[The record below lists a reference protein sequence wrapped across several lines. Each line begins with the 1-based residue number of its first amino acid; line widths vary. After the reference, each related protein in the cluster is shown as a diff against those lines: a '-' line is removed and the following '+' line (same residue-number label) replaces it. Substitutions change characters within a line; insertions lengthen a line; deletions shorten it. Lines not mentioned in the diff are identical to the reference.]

1 MKKKDIKIL
10 SFEKATITKL
20 TDQEISGLNGGQK
33 VTDLCS
39 CPAMTCT
46 GPISTGTTNEEEE
59 VKGP

>member
-39 CPAMTCT
+39 CRAMTCT
-46 GPISTGTTNEEEE
+46 GPISTGTTDEEEE
-59 VKGP
+59 VKGL